1 MANGTVELLTDVP
14 EKEKSEIL
22 KRAEV
27 VLHCMRIDNVSL
39 GVAEAMSV
47 GAVPVAY
54 KSTGSW
60 MDILE
65 EGKLGFA
72 YSSIEE
78 GAKYVL
84 NLIENYDLYYKM
96 KNLSFN
102 EAREFTYAVFKSK
115 VLPVMNALLDSK

>member
-1 MANGTVELLTDVP
+1 VGE
-14 EKEKSEIL
+14 L
-22 KRAEV
+22 KRAKV
-27 VLHCMRIDNVSL
+27 VLHCMRNDNVSL

-72 YSSIEE
+72 YSSVEE
-78 GAKYVL
+78 GAKYV
-84 NLIENYDLYYKM
+84 
-96 KNLSFN
+96 
-102 EAREFTYAVFKSK
+102 
-115 VLPVMNALLDSK
+115 